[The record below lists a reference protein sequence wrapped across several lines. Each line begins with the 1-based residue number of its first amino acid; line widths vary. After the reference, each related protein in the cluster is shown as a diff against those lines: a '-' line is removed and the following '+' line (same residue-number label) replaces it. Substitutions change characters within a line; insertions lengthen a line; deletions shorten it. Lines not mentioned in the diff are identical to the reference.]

1 MSPVL
6 MKSSIRQP
14 FVLSRILGFVLI
26 ASSITPTLSQ
36 EPSPA
41 LNSAESHISVGY
53 EALKQDRYEDAV
65 SEFRAALAK
74 DPSLVLRARFPLAVA
89 LFEGNKPEE
98 ARREFDQVRKEVG
111 DHPNIMYYLGRLE
124 IEARNFPAAIVDLK
138 KAIAEP
144 PFPDTSYYLG
154 FAYFKN
160 DQLPEA
166 AKWLEEAVKLNPR
179 DARVSYQ
186 LGLVYRKQG
195 REDDARKTLAA
206 SESLRQ
212 KNNDES
218 KVRLECAQKLD
229 AGPLDE
235 ARAICD
241 QLYDDKNADKL
252 TELGSLYGQHGQPE
266 AALKSLKRAAELAPH
281 SPQTQY
287 NLALTYFQLNQ
298 IDQARVPLE
307 AALKRWPDLFQLN
320 ALYGA
325 VLLRQRQ
332 LEAGNAALRRAH
344 KLNPSDTATEN
355 LLYLSTLDLARKSRA
370 ARQYADCITFL
381 QQASALRPLDP
392 EPHRTMAE
400 IYQLMGQTQKAAA
413 QQDQA
418 KRLAA
423 GQDPAGARPN

>member
-1 MSPVL
+1 MFPSL
-6 MKSSIRQP
+6 LTTSIRKS
-14 FVLSRILGFVLI
+14 FLIWIAGLTLFSLSTIRSV
-26 ASSITPTLSQ
+26 SQ
-36 EPSPA
+36 QSAPA
-41 LNSAESHISVGY
+41 NESAESHISIGY

-65 SEFRAALAK
+65 SEFRAALAI

-89 LFEGNKPEE
+89 LFEGNKPDE
-98 ARREFDQVRKEVG
+98 ARQEFDEVRKEVG
-111 DHPNIMYYLGRLE
+111 DHPNVLYYMGRLE
-124 IEARNFPAAIVDLK
+124 IDARNFPAAIVDLK
-138 KAIAEP
+138 KAIIKP

-195 REDDARKTLAA
+195 REDDARKTLAK

-212 KNNDES
+212 RNNDES
-218 KVRLECAQKLD
+218 KIRLECAKKLD
-229 AGPLDE
+229 TAPLDE

-241 QLYDDKNADKL
+241 ELYDDNNADKL
-252 TELGSLYGQHGQPE
+252 TELGSLYGQHGHPE

-298 IDQARVPLE
+298 IDQARLPLE

-325 VLLRQRQ
+325 VLLKQHQ
-332 LEAGNAALRRAH
+332 LKEGNAALRHAH
-344 KLNPSDTATEN
+344 ELNPSDNSTEN
-355 LLYLSTLDLARKSRA
+355 LLYLSTLDLARQSRA
-370 ARQYADCITFL
+370 AKQYADCITFL
-381 QQASALRPLDP
+381 EQASALRPLEA

-400 IYQLMGQTQKAAA
+400 IYKAMGQTRKAVAE
-413 QQDQA
+413 QDQA
-418 KRLAA
+418 NHLANGPDA
-423 GQDPAGARPN
+423 VEARPN

>member
-14 FVLSRILGFVLI
+14 FVLSWILGFVLI

-36 EPSPA
+36 ETSPA

-212 KNNDES
+212 RNSDES
-218 KVRLECAQKLD
+218 KIRLDCAKKLD
-229 AGPLDE
+229 
-235 ARAICD
+235 
-241 QLYDDKNADKL
+241 
-252 TELGSLYGQHGQPE
+252 S
-266 AALKSLKRAAELAPH
+266 
-281 SPQTQY
+281 
-287 NLALTYFQLNQ
+287 
-298 IDQARVPLE
+298 
-307 AALKRWPDLFQLN
+307 
-320 ALYGA
+320 
-325 VLLRQRQ
+325 
-332 LEAGNAALRRAH
+332 
-344 KLNPSDTATEN
+344 
-355 LLYLSTLDLARKSRA
+355 
-370 ARQYADCITFL
+370 
-381 QQASALRPLDP
+381 
-392 EPHRTMAE
+392 
-400 IYQLMGQTQKAAA
+400 
-413 QQDQA
+413 
-418 KRLAA
+418 
-423 GQDPAGARPN
+423 